1 MKEKYRREI
10 EEILSNVEV
19 ENDGSS
25 LQTSEN
31 TGVESTSESRSLMQG
46 IKDVR
51 PFKIILS
58 SAILL
63 AVALLLGPIFP
74 SFLGSLIAWAA
85 VVIFIVGYSLV
96 FISPGQKYE
105 KRWRGEPINEPELG
119 LFERLR
125 RKLIGL

>member
-105 KRWRGEPINEPELG
+105 KRWRGEPIDEPELG

>member
-1 MKEKYRREI
+1 MKERYRREI

-31 TGVESTSESRSLMQG
+31 TGVESTSESRSLMRG
-46 IKDVR
+46 IKGVR

-96 FISPGQKYE
+96 FISSGQKYE
-105 KRWRGEPINEPELG
+105 KRWRGEPIDEPELG
-119 LFERLR
+119 FLERLK
-125 RKLIGL
+125 RKL